1 MQNSSN
7 LPNGFV
13 TVADAIKL
21 IESDSRTDAKVDTA
35 FLLKNLPYLRVDGNY
50 NIKKLKHENGKVVED
65 GEVFVMIASEYERA
79 MLEHAITEHYKNVT
93 GRAVNPENIGLR
105 SITTAV
111 DDEKNAN
118 GYLMNN
124 DKPMIKAGEDIVSG
138 VSQTVKE

>member
-1 MQNSSN
+1 MQNSN

-35 FLLKNLPYLRVDGNY
+35 FLLRNLPYLRVDGNY

-93 GRAVNPENIGLR
+93 GRVVNPENIGLR

-138 VSQTVKE
+138 VNQTVKE

>member
-1 MQNSSN
+1 MQNSN

-35 FLLKNLPYLRVDGNY
+35 FLLRNLPYLRVDGNY

-65 GEVFVMIASEYERA
+65 GEVFVMVASEYERA

-93 GRAVNPENIGLR
+93 GRVVNPESIGLR

-111 DDEKNAN
+111 DGEKNAN

-124 DKPMIKAGEDIVSG
+124 DKPMIKAGEDLVSG
-138 VSQTVKE
+138 VNQTVKE

>member
-65 GEVFVMIASEYERA
+65 GEVFVMVASEYERA

-93 GRAVNPENIGLR
+93 GRVVNPDQIGLR

-138 VSQTVKE
+138 VNQTVKE

>member
-1 MQNSSN
+1 MQNTN

-65 GEVFVMIASEYERA
+65 GEVYVIVASEYERA

-93 GRAVNPENIGLR
+93 GRVVDPDQIGLR

-138 VSQTVKE
+138 VNQTVKE

>member
-1 MQNSSN
+1 MQNTN
-7 LPNGFV
+7 LPNGFIPV
-13 TVADAIKL
+13 MDAIKL

-35 FLLKNLPYLRVDGNY
+35 FLLRNLPYLRVDGNY

-65 GEVFVMIASEYERA
+65 GEVYVMIASEYERA

-93 GRAVNPENIGLR
+93 GRVVNPENIGLR

-124 DKPMIKAGEDIVSG
+124 DKPMIKAGDDIVSG
-138 VSQTVKE
+138 VNQTVKE

>member
-1 MQNSSN
+1 MQNTN
-7 LPNGFV
+7 LPNGFIPV
-13 TVADAIKL
+13 MDAIKL

-35 FLLKNLPYLRVDGNY
+35 FLLRNLPYLRVDGNY

-65 GEVFVMIASEYERA
+65 GEVYVMIASEYERA

-93 GRAVNPENIGLR
+93 GRIVNPENIGLR

-124 DKPMIKAGEDIVSG
+124 DKPMIKAGDDIVSG
-138 VSQTVKE
+138 VNQTVKE

>member
-1 MQNSSN
+1 MQNTN
-7 LPNGFV
+7 LPNGFI

-21 IESDSRTDAKVDTA
+21 IESDSRSDAKVDTA
-35 FLLKNLPYLRVDGNY
+35 FLLRNLPYLRVDGNY
-50 NIKKLKHENGKVVED
+50 NIKKLKHENGRVVED
-65 GEVFVMIASEYERA
+65 GEVFVTVSSEYEKA

-93 GRAVNPENIGLR
+93 GRVVDPEKIGLR

-124 DKPMIKAGEDIVSG
+124 DKPMIKAGDDIVSG
-138 VSQTVKE
+138 VSQTVNE

>member
-1 MQNSSN
+1 MQNTN
-7 LPNGFV
+7 LPNGFIPV
-13 TVADAIKL
+13 MDAIKL

-35 FLLKNLPYLRVDGNY
+35 FLLRNLPYLRVDGNY

-65 GEVFVMIASEYERA
+65 GEVYVMIASEYERA

-93 GRAVNPENIGLR
+93 GHVVDPGQIGLR

-138 VSQTVKE
+138 VNQTVKE

>member
-1 MQNSSN
+1 MQNSN

-35 FLLKNLPYLRVDGNY
+35 FLLRNLPYLRVDGNY

-65 GEVFVMIASEYERA
+65 GEVFVMVASEYERA

-93 GRAVNPENIGLR
+93 GRVVNPESIGLR

-124 DKPMIKAGEDIVSG
+124 DKPMIKAGEDLVSG
-138 VSQTVKE
+138 VNQTVKE

>member
-1 MQNSSN
+1 MQNTN

-65 GEVFVMIASEYERA
+65 GEVYVMIASEYERA

-93 GRAVNPENIGLR
+93 GRVVDPDQIGLR

-138 VSQTVKE
+138 VNQTVKE

>member
-1 MQNSSN
+1 MQNTN
-7 LPNGFV
+7 LPNGFIPV
-13 TVADAIKL
+13 MDAIKL

-35 FLLKNLPYLRVDGNY
+35 FLLRNLPYLRVDGNY
-50 NIKKLKHENGKVVED
+50 NIKKLKHVNGKVVED
-65 GEVFVMIASEYERA
+65 GEVYVMIASEYERA

-93 GRAVNPENIGLR
+93 GRVVDPDQIGLR

-124 DKPMIKAGEDIVSG
+124 DKPMIKAGEDLVSG
-138 VSQTVKE
+138 VNQSVKE

>member
-1 MQNSSN
+1 MQNTN
-7 LPNGFV
+7 LPNGFIPV
-13 TVADAIKL
+13 MDAIKL

-35 FLLKNLPYLRVDGNY
+35 FLLRNLPYLRVDGNY

-65 GEVFVMIASEYERA
+65 GEVYVMIASEYERA

-93 GRAVNPENIGLR
+93 GRVVDPGQIGLR

-124 DKPMIKAGEDIVSG
+124 DKPMIKAGEDLVSG
-138 VSQTVKE
+138 VNQSVKE

>member
-1 MQNSSN
+1 MQNTN
-7 LPNGFV
+7 LPNGFIPV
-13 TVADAIKL
+13 MDAIKL

-35 FLLKNLPYLRVDGNY
+35 FLLRNLPYLRVDGNY
-50 NIKKLKHENGKVVED
+50 NIKKLKHVDGKVVED
-65 GEVFVMIASEYERA
+65 GEVYVMVASEYEKA

-93 GRAVNPENIGLR
+93 GRVVDPEKIGLR

-124 DKPMIKAGEDIVSG
+124 DKPMIKAGDDLVSG
-138 VSQTVKE
+138 VNQTVKE

>member
-1 MQNSSN
+1 MQNTN
-7 LPNGFV
+7 LPNGFIPV
-13 TVADAIKL
+13 MDAIKL

-35 FLLKNLPYLRVDGNY
+35 FLLRNLPYLRVDGNY

-65 GEVFVMIASEYERA
+65 GEVYVMIASEYERA

-93 GRAVNPENIGLR
+93 GRVVDPDQIGLR

-124 DKPMIKAGEDIVSG
+124 DKPMIKAGEDLVSG
-138 VSQTVKE
+138 VNQSVKE

>member
-65 GEVFVMIASEYERA
+65 GEVYVMIASEYERA

-93 GRAVNPENIGLR
+93 GRVVDPDQIGLR

-138 VSQTVKE
+138 VNQTVKE

>member
-1 MQNSSN
+1 MQNSN

-35 FLLKNLPYLRVDGNY
+35 FLLRNLPYLRVDGNY

-65 GEVFVMIASEYERA
+65 GEVYVMIASEYERA

-93 GRAVNPENIGLR
+93 GRVVNPESIGLR

-138 VSQTVKE
+138 VNQTVKE

>member
-1 MQNSSN
+1 MQNTGN

-93 GRAVNPENIGLR
+93 GRVVNPENIGLR

-138 VSQTVKE
+138 VNQTVKE